1 MTEFEYNTTLNGG
14 AVTVVLD
21 ITEID
26 DEDGVDYK
34 TSLQAVYHEGSDVTA
49 ILSEQ
54 TLSELEMEAEAG
66 LSDHSFDIRNG

>member
-26 DEDGVDYK
+26 DEDGIDYK
-34 TSLQAVYHEGSDVTA
+34 TSLQAVYHEGGDVTA

-66 LSDHSFDIRNG
+66 LSDYSFEIRNV

>member
-14 AVTVVLD
+14 VITVVLE
-21 ITEID
+21 IMEID
-26 DEDGVDYK
+26 DEDGIDYK
-34 TSLQAVYHEGSDVTA
+34 TALHAVYHEGCDVTA

-66 LSDHSFDIRNG
+66 LSDYSFEIRNV